1 MDENMDENTSIEITD
16 DSQELVEKILLE
28 QNPDE
33 LKKLTALFNAAQSKK
48 NIVRSLRFNE
58 LLDTICDE
66 MQSRFS
72 TNPYGIDNDQI
83 IKWLKSVQGIV
94 DKNNAYVESINDT
107 PMIQKN
113 IQVNNTINLIDSMSK
128 ESKDRVAEVVKNILL
143 QNEEDIDT
151 DE

>member
-107 PMIQKN
+107 PLIQKN

-143 QNEEDIDT
+143 QNEGDIDT